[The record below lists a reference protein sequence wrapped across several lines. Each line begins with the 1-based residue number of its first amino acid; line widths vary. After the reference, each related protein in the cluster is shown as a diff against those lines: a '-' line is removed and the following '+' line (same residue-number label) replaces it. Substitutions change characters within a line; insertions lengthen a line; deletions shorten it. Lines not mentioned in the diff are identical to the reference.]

1 MSQENVEIVRRAWEA
16 FMRRDNEATLAL
28 YDPEVELHHH
38 VDGSVYRGL
47 AGVRAYFRD
56 WFDVWGEVFSNDLE
70 ELIDAGDDVIAVMHV
85 GARGRRSGIE
95 VERREWHV
103 WTLRDRK
110 LWRLRIYATKAEALE
125 ADGLSG

>member
-16 FMRRDNEATLAL
+16 YMRRDNEATLAL
-28 YDPEVELHHH
+28 YDQEVELHHP

-47 AGVRAYFRD
+47 DGVRTYFRD
-56 WFDVWGEVFSNDLE
+56 WFDVWGEQSFNNLK

-85 GARGRRSGIE
+85 GARGRRSGVA

-103 WTLRDRK
+103 WTLRDGK
-110 LWRLRIYATKAEALE
+110 LWRLRIYATKSEALE
-125 ADGLSG
+125 AAGVWE